1 MRWLD
6 QVRSHAQQRP
16 EAAAIGAAGQQI
28 GYGDLQRGADGLA
41 VRLRAAGLGTESLVA
56 IALPNDAARLVAI
69 LGVLSSGAAYL
80 PLGGRESLARQA
92 AILRDAEPD
101 LVLASP
107 ELATPLAEG
116 AWRTWPISGLS
127 DLPAANVSGPVGK
140 PAPEDLAYV
149 IYTSGSTGAPK
160 GVEIEHGALARLIG
174 WHHQEYQ
181 ITAAD
186 RAALLAYPGFDA
198 AVWELWPYWAAG
210 ASVHLPPA
218 MVRLDAAALRDWLL
232 AERITVAFA
241 PTPLAEQLITM
252 PWPERPPLR
261 ALLTGGDRLRLRPAG
276 LPFPLFNHYGPTETT
291 VVATHGRVGEAGDG
305 LPAIG
310 RPVPYLRIAIRDDAQ
325 RPLPAGAEGEI
336 WIAGAALA
344 RGYRHEPGLTAER
357 FRVLSSPGGRER
369 SYRTGD
375 RGRWRPDGELDFL
388 GRGDRQVKIR
398 GWRIEPAE
406 IEQQLLGHPAVGAA
420 LIELA
425 AGGGDTAVSEP
436 RLTAFLVARNAEQP
450 GLAALRAYLRTR
462 LPEAMLPSEV
472 RWLGQLPRTAQG
484 KWDRAALA
492 LAASAA
498 ADAPTGLAAG
508 VASDEN
514 PTARA
519 LAAILAEV
527 LGVAKVGAEEDFFL
541 LGGHSLLGVQLV
553 ARLREELGI
562 VLPLRTIFDHPTAA
576 QLAAEI
582 DRRRAPAAAPDNP
595 PPAAGDGR
603 QGAAA

>member
-1 MRWLD
+1 
-6 QVRSHAQQRP
+6 
-16 EAAAIGAAGQQI
+16 
-28 GYGDLQRGADGLA
+28 
-41 VRLRAAGLGTESLVA
+41 
-56 IALPNDAARLVAI
+56 
-69 LGVLSSGAAYL
+69 
-80 PLGGRESLARQA
+80 
-92 AILRDAEPD
+92 
-101 LVLASP
+101 
-107 ELATPLAEG
+107 
-116 AWRTWPISGLS
+116 
-127 DLPAANVSGPVGK
+127 
-140 PAPEDLAYV
+140 
-149 IYTSGSTGAPK
+149 
-160 GVEIEHGALARLIG
+160 
-174 WHHQEYQ
+174 
-181 ITAAD
+181 
-186 RAALLAYPGFDA
+186 
-198 AVWELWPYWAAG
+198 
-210 ASVHLPPA
+210 
-218 MVRLDAAALRDWLL
+218 
-232 AERITVAFA
+232 
-241 PTPLAEQLITM
+241 
-252 PWPERPPLR
+252 
-261 ALLTGGDRLRLRPAG
+261 
-276 LPFPLFNHYGPTETT
+276 TETT
-291 VVATHGRVGEAGDG
+291 VVATHGRVEETGEG

-388 GRGDRQVKIR
+388 GRCDRQVKIR

-406 IEQQLLGHPAVGAA
+406 IEQQLLGHPAVAA
-420 LIELA
+420 AVIEPA

-462 LPEAMLPSEV
+462 LPDAMLPSEV

-553 ARLREELGI
+553 ARVREDLGI

-582 DRRRAPAAAPDNP
+582 DRRRAPAAAPDSP
-595 PPAAGDGR
+595 PLAPGDGR
-603 QGAAA
+603 QGVAA